1 MAGFRLFMAT
11 TAGALLLA
19 GHAGAQGVPRLDSY
33 AGVAVRILQSNNAG
47 NIHHLIDPT
56 TRRVAGLIRGCPHAH
71 NLAVHPDS
79 LYYYCSN
86 EQDKTV
92 DVFDTRTLQQLQQ
105 IPLSERPNKVVV
117 NKKYRKIYA
126 GIRQIP
132 RNGVAVIDV
141 IDVDTNKLVRS
152 IPVDHGVHNTYVT
165 PDERWVVAG
174 LGGEVKPGQPTIQ
187 VIDPATDTVAWSME
201 LTGHEQYGRR
211 NHEVRPMAF
220 EANADGTT
228 KRMFAQAT
236 GINAV
241 WVIDWASRKVVDMLW
256 PPALPAWKQ
265 NADGIQ
271 TGDMHGLEVLPN
283 RSAVWASSRLD
294 SRIYGWTLPGLKYIG
309 AVEVGPTANWMTPTP
324 DSRFM
329 YVAVSGADYTAVVDL
344 QKLQVVDKIKVG
356 ARPARINTAILP
368 LDRVNAPTATSG
380 ASASPPV
387 RRSDGQPA
395 TPVATSGVQ
404 SKAVSSSAAAS
415 AADVD
420 FFRKNIEP
428 LFTRARG
435 GTMPGYASCV
445 MCHTWQTKLRF
456 SLQTP
461 ATDAGWTVAQSRA
474 NFDVVTRLINTATP
488 EASRL
493 LIKPLAPNAGGSGHT
508 GGTYWNSRDDP
519 EYQAVLTWIRSL
531 PTDRYVPPAEPTL
544 DFAFFRACVQQV
556 FAKPREG
563 HIRCSNC
570 HNAGII
576 GFAALP
582 GDGRESWNDA
592 EAKRAFQLISRVI
605 VPGDPDHSRFLLK
618 PLHPDAGGSYAH
630 NGVRRWQS
638 RTDPEYQMLAEWIAG
653 KRTGNKCSS

>member
-1 MAGFRLFMAT
+1 MT
-11 TAGALLLA
+11 TARVFVAIAVGVLLLPA
-19 GHAGAQGVPRLDSY
+19 QAAAQGVPRLDSY
-33 AGVAVRILQSNNAG
+33 NGVAVRILQSNNAG

-56 TRRVAGLIRGCPHAH
+56 TRRVVGLIRGCPHAH

-126 GIRQIP
+126 GIRQVP
-132 RNGVAVIDV
+132 RNGGAVIDV
-141 IDVDTNKLVRS
+141 IDVDTNKRVKS
-152 IPVDHGVHNTYVT
+152 ISVHHAVHNTYVT
-165 PDERWVVAG
+165 PDERWVIAG
-174 LGGEVKPGQPTIQ
+174 LSGEVKPGEPTIQ

-201 LTGHEQYGRR
+201 LTGYEQYGRTH
-211 NHEVRPMAF
+211 HEVRPMAF
-220 EANADGTT
+220 EANADGST

-241 WVIDWASRKVVDMLW
+241 WVIDWTSRKVVDMLW
-256 PPALPAWKQ
+256 PPKLPAWKQ

-294 SRIYGWTLPGLKYIG
+294 SRIYGWSLPDLKYIG

-344 QKLQVVDKIKVG
+344 QRLQIVDKIKVG

-368 LDRVNAPTATSG
+368 LDRVNAPAGTNG
-380 ASASPPV
+380 
-387 RRSDGQPA
+387 
-395 TPVATSGVQ
+395 
-404 SKAVSSSAAAS
+404 AS

-420 FFRKNIEP
+420 FFRANIEP
-428 LFTRARG
+428 LFLRARG

-445 MCHTWQTKLRF
+445 MCHTWQTKLRLT
-456 SLQTP
+456 LQTP
-461 ATDAGWTVAQSRA
+461 ATDAGWTAAQSRA
-474 NFDVVTRLINTATP
+474 NYDVVTSLINTSNP
-488 EASRL
+488 ESSRL
-493 LIKPLAPNAGGSGHT
+493 LLKPLAPNAGGLGHT
-508 GGTYWNSRDDP
+508 GGIYWSSRQDP

-531 PTDRYVPPAEPTL
+531 PDDRYVPPAEPTL
-544 DFAFFRACVQQV
+544 DFAFFNACVQQV
-556 FAKPREG
+556 FARPREG

-576 GFAALP
+576 GFAPPPA
-582 GDGRESWNDA
+582 DGRDKWNDA
-592 EAKRAFQLISRVI
+592 EARRAFQLVSRVI
-605 VPGDPDHSRFLLK
+605 VPGDPDRSRFLLK

-638 RTDPEYQMLAEWIAG
+638 RNDPEYRMLAEWIAG
-653 KRTGNKCSS
+653 KRSGSTCS